1 MTQTMNSDENLS
13 LYQQDQLKQDAHQYD
28 QEIEKLTTG
37 MTNIHSLFKQMNEMV
52 YQQGEMV
59 DRIDVN
65 IDQALKAVSK
75 GKKNLVEAIAYQQNG
90 CARWCIRCEV
100 MSIVILSIVIFIA
113 YR

>member
-1 MTQTMNSDENLS
+1 MEGEEHLS
-13 LYQQDQLKQDAHQYD
+13 LYQQDVLKKEAMQYD
-28 QEIEKLTTG
+28 QEIDKLTEG

-52 YQQGEMV
+52 MQQGEMV

-75 GKKNLVEAIAYQQNG
+75 GKKNLVEAKEYQENG
-90 CARWCIRCEV
+90 CARWCIRCEI
-100 MSIVILSIVIFIA
+100 SAIIFLSLVIFLQ